1 MVDVMGDNLKANP
14 VAGETRWASSSTDA
28 QQVGAEHLTS
38 DVPGLAEIFKMVWY
52 PKVLE
57 SLSPT
62 HRFLILQGCAY
73 TGAGLVFMVS
83 PWLGTILLTFGQL
96 KVDPCPPET
105 RNLTLLEEGEAV
117 CGPKWAGGKTADDL
131 LSDDTESANCM
142 CDQERTM
149 MQFAGFFVSLVGYLY
164 IQFARGNSLHFV
176 AATTLNRLLIVPVS
190 FARAWLARSASHLL
204 AARSRSC
211 ADLLT
216 SCASRA
222 CSLSRGSWAPAPSC
236 ASCLVCSTRF

>member
-96 KVDPCPPET
+96 KADPCPPRPAT
-105 RNLTLLEEGEAV
+105 SHCSRKAR
-117 CGPKWAGGKTADDL
+117 
-131 LSDDTESANCM
+131 LS
-142 CDQERTM
+142 
-149 MQFAGFFVSLVGYLY
+149 
-164 IQFARGNSLHFV
+164 
-176 AATTLNRLLIVPVS
+176 
-190 FARAWLARSASHLL
+190 
-204 AARSRSC
+204 AARNG
-211 ADLLT
+211 
-216 SCASRA
+216 RA
-222 CSLSRGSWAPAPSC
+222 ARRRMTC
-236 ASCLVCSTRF
+236 

>member
-1 MVDVMGDNLKANP
+1 MADSIEQKANP
-14 VAGETRWASSSTDA
+14 VAQTRWASPSTHA
-28 QQVGAEHLTS
+28 PQEAGHLTC

-57 SLSPT
+57 RLSPT
-62 HRFLILQGCAY
+62 HRFLVLQGCAY
-73 TGAGLVFMVS
+73 TCAGLVFMVS
-83 PWLGTILLTFGQL
+83 PWLGTILLTFSQL

-117 CGPKWAGGKTADDL
+117 CGPRWAGGKTADDL

-176 AATTLNRLLIVPVS
+176 AATTLNRLLFVPVRITRV
-190 FARAWLARSASHLL
+190 ARALSFPTPSEPPICCHLL
-204 AARSRSC
+204 AA
-211 ADLLT
+211 LL
-216 SCASRA
+216 R
-222 CSLSRGSWAPAPSC
+222 
-236 ASCLVCSTRF
+236 